1 LIIIRVDNYYNHLVK
16 NPDCSP
22 DCLIIQRCD
31 VMEYNIY
38 IVELRNINSPDGFK
52 INEIVGKF
60 ITCLDDF
67 MSIRFANYFHNT
79 MFSLK
84 NINLLFITD
93 PYGFKSNPNKQN
105 KMHGHKLDALMAQR
119 IPKYFNKHLYIQP
132 RLPNPTIK
140 KCL

>member
-1 LIIIRVDNYYNHLVK
+1 
-16 NPDCSP
+16 
-22 DCLIIQRCD
+22 
-31 VMEYNIY
+31 MEYNIY